1 MMSPAA
7 EAEERNRKPV
17 GVHRS
22 TAPDAG
28 CENEARLSRPASTPP
43 VPLRHRQLARENLAL
58 RHELAVYKRTAT
70 RPRLRRTDRLFFSE
84 AVCQEH
90 CSRLISPPSISAPS

>member
-7 EAEERNRKPV
+7 EADERNCKPV

-43 VPLRHRQLARENLAL
+43 VPLRHRQLALENLAL
-58 RHELAVYKRTAT
+58 RHQLAVYERTAT
-70 RPRLRRTDRLFFSE
+70 RPKLHTTDRLFWIWLAGVWAGWRQPLFI
-84 AVCQEH
+84 VT
-90 CSRLISPPSISAPS
+90 P